1 LKFKVNRAEFDTSVL
16 STVTLNNAP
25 LDIGNGG
32 KLNLQNDPILT
43 FPPSVQI
50 VTNTTTA
57 PFTVGARIY
66 QKGSLAQGTITK
78 VTPDAGGDL
87 LTVND
92 ITGVFQGGSV
102 SGSNVVG
109 RIVSSKTTATMVV
122 SGASGAFTVGE
133 TITGNSATSPTAEVV
148 TWVSGTNTLTL
159 RYVSTEFTPSSET
172 VTGGTS
178 NTTATVS
185 SITYAGDAVE
195 GGAISDIVS
204 TTQPTFQPTEKKIR
218 VAHSNHCMHSAS
230 NNVVITGVASEVSP
244 TYLTAA
250 ISATDTTFNLN
261 DASAFHQIINGAAIS
276 STNKGYARVISNA
289 GTEIVSYTS
298 ISSDF
303 KTMTVAER
311 GLDGTTAVSH
321 VDESVVECYNLDG
334 IPLIEINKT
343 HTTLSN
349 PTLDT
354 YELATSSIARLG
366 IKSGGANAVATQNV
380 QYDILVPQIERMLL
394 PQTNVTARVNIIS
407 GSSINNG
414 AQINQE
420 SFANDGVFSDIIL
433 SEDNPLLAPG
443 LICSTINESSELS
456 GAKSFRLDLS
466 LTSNRS
472 NVSPVLDTDRM
483 SMTTVMN
490 RINNP
495 DDPNTAKLS
504 TGDSHDAVYITR
516 AADLSNPSGAIKVL
530 FAGYRPDES
539 FIKVLYRV
547 RPTGSTDSIET
558 FGFEFFPDN
567 QAVIPAPTQQIVL
580 KDYEYEVSGLNFDQY
595 QIKIVFVS
603 PNQSATPI
611 IEDFRAIALA
621 I

>member
-1 LKFKVNRAEFDTSVL
+1 MERLQYH
-16 STVTLNNAP
+16 TL
-25 LDIGNGG
+25 I
-32 KLNLQNDPILT
+32 
-43 FPPSVQI
+43 
-50 VTNTTTA
+50 
-57 PFTVGARIY
+57 
-66 QKGSLAQGTITK
+66 
-78 VTPDAGGDL
+78 
-87 LTVND
+87 
-92 ITGVFQGGSV
+92 
-102 SGSNVVG
+102 
-109 RIVSSKTTATMVV
+109 
-122 SGASGAFTVGE
+122 
-133 TITGNSATSPTAEVV
+133 
-148 TWVSGTNTLTL
+148 
-159 RYVSTEFTPSSET
+159 
-172 VTGGTS
+172 
-178 NTTATVS
+178 
-185 SITYAGDAVE
+185 
-195 GGAISDIVS
+195 
-204 TTQPTFQPTEKKIR
+204 
-218 VAHSNHCMHSAS
+218 
-230 NNVVITGVASEVSP
+230 
-244 TYLTAA
+244 
-250 ISATDTTFNLN
+250 
-261 DASAFHQIINGAAIS
+261 
-276 STNKGYARVISNA
+276 
-289 GTEIVSYTS
+289 
-298 ISSDF
+298 
-303 KTMTVAER
+303 
-311 GLDGTTAVSH
+311 
-321 VDESVVECYNLDG
+321 SVVECYNLDG
-334 IPLIEINKT
+334 IPLIETNKT

-366 IKSGGANAVATQNV
+366 IKSGGSNAIATQNV

-490 RINNP
+490 RIES

-558 FGFEFFPDN
+558 FGFEFFPDA

-580 KDYEYEVSGLNFDQY
+580 KDYEYEFSGLNFD
-595 QIKIVFVS
+595 
-603 PNQSATPI
+603 
-611 IEDFRAIALA
+611 L
-621 I
+621 

>member
-1 LKFKVNRAEFDTSVL
+1 MCIRD
-16 STVTLNNAP
+16 
-25 LDIGNGG
+25 
-32 KLNLQNDPILT
+32 
-43 FPPSVQI
+43 
-50 VTNTTTA
+50 
-57 PFTVGARIY
+57 R
-66 QKGSLAQGTITK
+66 
-78 VTPDAGGDL
+78 
-87 LTVND
+87 
-92 ITGVFQGGSV
+92 
-102 SGSNVVG
+102 
-109 RIVSSKTTATMVV
+109 
-122 SGASGAFTVGE
+122 
-133 TITGNSATSPTAEVV
+133 SPTAEVV

-303 KTMTVAER
+303 KTMTIAER

-466 LTSNRS
+466 LTSNRA